1 MAQVSP
7 IRDLVAGVNGK
18 SVDSTRESEILEKLK
33 QEFLADF
40 RVGQPPYNYTA
51 TQAQNLAN
59 IRAWVW
65 WTLHSKNKSAQLQAD
80 QRRAGVSDTSMRALK
95 AHQYPLPF
103 KSRDDLLAMLRAI
116 RKAIQK
122 DAPALSSNFKIIV
135 CGSGTVFYS
144 ENPKKPG
151 HHFDKNPSDPSDID
165 VALAFP
171 DLNKVLQHFGSKPS
185 SPSFGDKAW
194 GADPTLRAF
203 PSLQD
208 FYKTFGD
215 HPYQKIGDRNQKIYK
230 REIGIVTYNFNWHQ
244 SSTSSARWAKD
255 YVYDAATDAILVSRF
270 GSFGH
275 PLGAFA

>member
-1 MAQVSP
+1 MGSGAS
-7 IRDLVAGVNGK
+7 
-18 SVDSTRESEILEKLK
+18 SVQTRTSDSLEKLK
-33 QEFLADF
+33 HLFLADF
-40 RVGQPPYNYTA
+40 KVGKFPYKYTA
-51 TQAQNLAN
+51 AQAQKLAG
-59 IRAWVW
+59 IRALAY
-65 WTLHSKNKSAQLQAD
+65 WTLHSESTRGQLHAD
-80 QRRAGVSDTSMRALK
+80 QRRAGVSDESMCALK

-103 KSRDDLLAMLRAI
+103 KSRDDLLSMFRAI
-116 RKAIQK
+116 RKAIQT

-194 GADPTLRAF
+194 GADPTLCAF
-203 PSLQD
+203 PSLKD

-215 HPYQKIGDRNQKIYK
+215 HPYQKIGDRSHKIYK